1 MAYEGPQG
9 GDIRATLALSQAEA
23 QAGSSR
29 TVTLPGGRRLTVPV
43 RAGIRDGEEIRL
55 KGQGEPTWV
64 GGPVGDLVLTVSIA
78 APSGQYYSQPGFV
91 NESASPTDYMQAPSS
106 LPTPPTP
113 SYPMPNPTP
122 LSNPNYN
129 PAGPYGSSSS
139 PDYPPVGSGGSYPN
153 YPDQV
158 HQQDRPYL
166 SQNHAA
172 YADSPQ
178 YMGYPAIQQAGQQY
192 PQQPSPQP
200 PPRRRGLSTTVII
213 LLIVIVV
220 FILAGSGFI
229 YYAGIYRPQQLREQ
243 ATAAVN
249 AQITGTAQA
258 NAQATANALATS
270 VAEANATAT
279 AQASAAAATTATATA
294 LQAIL
299 GQATGG
305 TPVLS
310 DPLTSPSNN
319 NWDQLLASSSAQMGS
334 CAYTGG
340 QYHSVMPQKGFF
352 QPCFAEAPTFG
363 NFAIQVQMTI
373 IQGDEGGIIFRADPA
388 NSKFYLFRISQSGAY
403 DLYLYVD
410 NQGTHAKNLLSS
422 SSTLIKQGQNQTN
435 TMTVVA
441 RGSNI
446 FFYIN
451 GQYLDS
457 VSNNTFGS
465 GKIGV
470 FGESN
475 TNSTDV
481 AFSNVQVWQ
490 L

>member
-91 NESASPTDYMQAPSS
+91 NEPASPTDYMQAPSS

-113 SYPMPNPTP
+113 SYPMLNPTP
-122 LSNPNYN
+122 ISNPNYN
-129 PAGPYGSSSS
+129 QVGPYGSSSS
-139 PDYPPVGSGGSYPN
+139 PNYPPVGSGGSYPN

-158 HQQDRPYL
+158 QQQDRPYL

-178 YMGYPAIQQAGQQY
+178 YMGYPQAGQQY

-213 LLIVIVV
+213 LLIIIVV

-270 VAEANATAT
+270 MAEANATAT

-319 NWDQLLASSSAQMGS
+319 NWDQLPASSSAQNGS

-340 QYHSVMPQKGFF
+340 QYHSAMPQKGFF

-363 NFAIQVQMTI
+363 NFAFQVQMTI
-373 IQGDEGGIIFRADPA
+373 TQGEEGGIIFRADPV

-410 NQGTHAKNLLSS
+410 NQGTHAKNLLSN

-475 TNSTDV
+475 TNSTDI